1 MKKIKWC
8 LVQIALS
15 LTCII
20 FVFPLAGYAEDSNF
34 TIPARAAMAVDFD
47 TGKILYEKNS
57 TSSLPIASMTKLLSA
72 YLVYEAVENGNVDW
86 KDSVP
91 FDDALIKLT
100 DDPNLS
106 NIPIHKNQTYTVED
120 NLKAMLI
127 SSSNVSTTA
136 LARFISGSEQEFVND
151 MNRKVKDWG
160 IKDALFI
167 SASGL
172 DTQDLLKED
181 RFPGSKDTDSN
192 MMSAKDMVIVAR
204 HLITDYPQ
212 VLEITKE
219 PHFTLFTGTD
229 KEETFWSSNLMLP
242 EMYYYTKGVDGLK
255 TGTTPNAGACFI
267 GSTLQN
273 NHRII
278 TVVMNVDENH
288 NRFEVTKNLLNYV
301 NDTWEYQAVNKEN
314 NPAVVNNGNVNKG
327 KTETVPLIIKNDAY
341 LWVNKQQSNLQQ
353 RYISNTETLSAPLKK
368 GEVVGKQVT
377 TDIKDSL
384 GYLEKT
390 DSNKATSKVITQ
402 NDVEKANIFVRVW
415 RSIKN
420 SIK

>member
-1 MKKIKWC
+1 MKKINRY
-8 LVQIALS
+8 LVHIVIS
-15 LTCII
+15 LISII
-20 FVFPLAGYAEDSNF
+20 FIFPLTNYAEEADF
-34 TIPARAAMAVDFD
+34 TIPARAAIAVDFD

-72 YLVYEAVENGNVDW
+72 YLVYEAVEDGKVNW

-136 LARFISGSEQEFVND
+136 LARFISGSEQKFVD
-151 MNRKVKDWG
+151 EMNQKVKDWG
-160 IKDALFI
+160 IKDAQFI

-181 RFPGSKDTDSN
+181 RYPESKDEDSN
-192 MMSAKDMVIVAR
+192 IMSAKDMVIVAR
-204 HLITDYPQ
+204 HLIADYPQ

-219 PHFTLFTGTD
+219 PHFTLFAGTD

-267 GSTLQN
+267 GSTVQN

-278 TVVMNVDENH
+278 TVVMNVDENY

-301 NDTWEYQAVNKEN
+301 NDTWEYQAVNKQH
-314 NPAVVNNGNVNKG
+314 NPSVVAKVNVNKG
-327 KTETVPLIIKNDAY
+327 KTETVPLIIKDDAY
-341 LWVNKQQSNLQQ
+341 LWVNKQQSDLKQL
-353 RYISNTETLSAPLKK
+353 YISNSETLSAPLKQR
-368 GEVVGKQVT
+368 EVVGKQVT
-377 TDIKDSL
+377 TDTNDSL

-390 DSNKATSKVITQ
+390 DSNKATSKVITK
-402 NDVEKANIFVRVW
+402 NNVEKANIFVRVW

>member
-72 YLVYEAVENGNVDW
+72 YLVYEAVENGKVDW

-136 LARFISGSEQEFVND
+136 LARFISGSEQKFVDD

-181 RFPGSKDTDSN
+181 RFPGSRDTDSN

-278 TVVMNVDENH
+278 TVVMNVDENY

-390 DSNKATSKVITQ
+390 DSNKAISKVITQ